1 MSGSRRRHAR
11 RESQRHKAEDRPQR
25 TIVYAGAHSRDIR
38 SSQRTDRGRGTG
50 PRQQPRA
57 AHPGHSTGGGLPSG
71 GKEPRGTDD
80 QESGTVE
87 NLKQTVTGLGRPDS
101 SDDGGMRSLTEGV
114 LDIGHDPD
122 ERSETVEHLR
132 ETALDDGITDETR
145 RQAIESLGS
154 IGPAAES
161 ALAASAK
168 LSRTEQ
174 TARAHADPGAQ
185 RGVTVSPARTAAGR
199 RREIL
204 NTPSWRFVGS
214 PSVGPRSR
222 KRSSRPSGHSMR
234 PGSARSVSTEKAGR
248 VSGSHGNRRFL

>member
-1 MSGSRRRHAR
+1 MSDSRRRHTR
-11 RESQRHKAEDRPQR
+11 RESQRHEAEDRPQR

-50 PRQQPRA
+50 DSSREQYIRDTRPGA
-57 AHPGHSTGGGLPSG
+57 GCHPG

-87 NLKQTVTGLGRPDS
+87 NLKETVTGLGRSDS

-132 ETALDDGITDETR
+132 ETALDDGITDETH

-222 KRSSRPSGHSMR
+222 ERSSRPSGHLMR

-248 VSGSHGNRRFL
+248 VSGSYGNRRFL